1 VSELLLTRDGASRK
15 HVTHNQNR
23 RSVGWVCYDCG
34 KDWTQWH
41 SCTDT
46 ANDNEISDDVRGDG
60 EMRDDL
66 RGDGEMRDDVR
77 GDVRGDVRDD
87 ADVRGDVRDDADVR
101 DDERG
106 DVRDDVRGDA
116 DERGD
121 VRDDERGDVRDDE
134 RGDVRDD
141 ERGDVRGDADERGDV
156 RDDVRGDADERGDVR
171 DDVRDDATD
180 DGEMCDDATDD
191 ADATPTQ
198 SDVEEDYYTSLGFK
212 MALRMRMR
220 GDAVSRAEAIANEA
234 AIIQIQLQ
242 DAADD
247 AAAEQSWREW
257 HERQPRAPP
266 FISSGLWRA
275 II

>member
-1 VSELLLTRDGASRK
+1 MSRYTSSSYLVVSELLLTRDGASRK

-87 ADVRGDVRDDADVR
+87 ADVR

-106 DVRDDVRGDA
+106 
-116 DERGD
+116 
-121 VRDDERGDVRDDE
+121 
-134 RGDVRDD
+134 
-141 ERGDVRGDADERGDV
+141 
-156 RDDVRGDADERGDVR
+156 DVRGDADERGDVR